1 RNAVVT
7 ANAETQV
14 VSPSGL
20 QELIDAESGKH
31 PLGRCFIRPS
41 GTEDIIRV
49 YAEASTQEAADCL
62 ARSGILDDWNAPAAT
77 GTNNTASKINVHI
90 KADVALKLSCT
101 SMLLSS
107 LSTEVSVA
115 SPSSATLSFSL
126 HSEGLSEL
134 LMVVGDDDDDDDDEP
149 KLNLSPECES

>member
-1 RNAVVT
+1 VKVADRNAVVT

-14 VSPSGL
+14 VSPPGL

-90 KADVALKLSCT
+90 KADVALK
-101 SMLLSS
+101 SS

-134 LMVVGDDDDDDDDEP
+134 LMVVGDDDDDDEP